1 MGGRVVNRISPAG
14 TTDMAKKKGIA
25 DRLLLGSSFVLAFLY
40 ALRRMSD
47 SDLWAHLKC
56 GEYLFQE
63 GKILTTYHFNCSWP
77 TFPYVNHSWLF
88 QAVIYAVEAVTG
100 EWGLVAL
107 QVLLILLAFWLLYR
121 ILLLRTDN
129 LVLIACVLSLG
140 IIAASHRF
148 ALRPQHFSYLFLL
161 YFLYSLDLFRRG
173 NERPA
178 KLLPFV
184 MVIWVNMH
192 AESLWGVLVMGV
204 FLIVHW
210 FSAERGA
217 EQDTGGR
224 TRLLKV
230 FGLVLVASL
239 VNPFTW
245 KTVVWP
251 LFVMKEQFAGVE
263 EILPPIGIRYVFFY
277 IYFGLVVSSTILN
290 FRRSDPLFLAL
301 TVVFSIVAWTANR
314 GVPHFVF
321 VSAPLLTAN
330 LVDLGKSYRERIRI
344 PNYISDGIKYVI
356 LAAILGSILSILTS
370 PLYLQKFD
378 TVPYPEQALKYLKTR
393 GISGNVFNEHIWGGY
408 IIYRSYPELKP
419 YIDGRF
425 FHKRFYDEFNPI
437 LAGRTGWE
445 KAIDHYDI
453 SIAILAYSKG
463 DDLRLNDR
471 LFQNPRWRLVFWD
484 DISLVYLK
492 DTEKNR
498 KVLELYGNDLLNP
511 DRDLF
516 AEHTERTLS
525 AVRRLSEIA
534 DRNLQYAKDSTK
546 ALIVSGN
553 ALFALGEYAKARER
567 FQAALSTPQ
576 PHDPWIYYKIALCY
590 RAEGDLSNAGEFAR
604 RSLQLVPGSQ
614 VAQTL
619 LREVQFLQRSSS
631 SVIIHCHHGAKHV
644 CREQL

>member
-1 MGGRVVNRISPAG
+1 MLRKSFP
-14 TTDMAKKKGIA
+14 
-25 DRLLLGSSFVLAFLY
+25 RLEFVTSFFTSTSS
-40 ALRRMSD
+40 S
-47 SDLWAHLKC
+47 
-56 GEYLFQE
+56 
-63 GKILTTYHFNCSWP
+63 
-77 TFPYVNHSWLF
+77 
-88 QAVIYAVEAVTG
+88 
-100 EWGLVAL
+100 
-107 QVLLILLAFWLLYR
+107 
-121 ILLLRTDN
+121 
-129 LVLIACVLSLG
+129 
-140 IIAASHRF
+140 
-148 ALRPQHFSYLFLL
+148 
-161 YFLYSLDLFRRG
+161 
-173 NERPA
+173 
-178 KLLPFV
+178 
-184 MVIWVNMH
+184 
-192 AESLWGVLVMGV
+192 
-204 FLIVHW
+204 
-210 FSAERGA
+210 
-217 EQDTGGR
+217 
-224 TRLLKV
+224 
-230 FGLVLVASL
+230 
-239 VNPFTW
+239 
-245 KTVVWP
+245 
-251 LFVMKEQFAGVE
+251 
-263 EILPPIGIRYVFFY
+263 
-277 IYFGLVVSSTILN
+277 
-290 FRRSDPLFLAL
+290 
-301 TVVFSIVAWTANR
+301 SIVDHTEFPAVRSVIPRAYGGLLNR
-314 GVPHFVF
+314 GVDSEQGSTSFRLCFRPPPHCE
-321 VSAPLLTAN
+321 SGRPWKKLP
-330 LVDLGKSYRERIRI
+330 GKDTYSQLRVGRDQICDPCRDI
-344 PNYISDGIKYVI
+344 GRTS
-356 LAAILGSILSILTS
+356 LSILTS

-619 LREVQFLQRSSS
+619 LREVQFLQRSQQQRDNSLPS
-631 SVIIHCHHGAKHV
+631 
-644 CREQL
+644 RR